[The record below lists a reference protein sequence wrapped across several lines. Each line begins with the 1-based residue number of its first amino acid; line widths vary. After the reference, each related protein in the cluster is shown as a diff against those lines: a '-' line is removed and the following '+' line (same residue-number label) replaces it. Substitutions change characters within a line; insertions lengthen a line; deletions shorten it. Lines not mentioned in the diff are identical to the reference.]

1 MAAVLLGVAAALAW
15 SVHDLFARSLADRV
29 GPFRL
34 SILVMIAGWVFLTVL
49 VLARGTLLAAGW
61 QGTAGALIFGL
72 AYGAGCGSLFKA
84 FSLGPV
90 SVVGPITA
98 AYPALVMLW
107 SIVNGLIP
115 TPLQWA
121 AIAATMAGTT
131 IVARSGHHD
140 GGIRAVA
147 PANVA
152 PLLFYCAACS
162 LAFAAAIVI
171 GPATATATGEIE
183 TAWISRVSAV
193 AALLPFL
200 SREVSRPSASGR
212 QWLGIAIM
220 GALDSIG
227 VVAINASGHL
237 PNREFAAIGISAY
250 GGMAVILAALYLK
263 ERVAPGQ
270 WFGIGLIVGGVA
282 TLAIYQ

>member
-1 MAAVLLGVAAALAW
+1 MTAVLLGVAAALAW
-15 SVHDLFARSLADRV
+15 SVHDLFARSLADRL

-34 SILVMIAGWVFLTVL
+34 AIQVMIAGWVFLTVL
-49 VLARGTLLAAGW
+49 VIARGTMLAAGW
-61 QGTAGALIFGL
+61 QGIAGALIFGL
-72 AYGAGCGSLFKA
+72 AYGVGCGSLFKA

-107 SIVNGLIP
+107 AIVNGLVP
-115 TPLQWA
+115 TSLQWA
-121 AIAATMAGTT
+121 AIAATLAGMI
-131 IVARSGHHD
+131 IVARSGHQD
-140 GGIRAVA
+140 GGVRAVA

-162 LAFAAAIVI
+162 FAYAAAVVI
-171 GPATATATGEIE
+171 GPMTAVSTGEIE

-193 AALLPFL
+193 TALLPFL
-200 SREVSRPSASGR
+200 PREVSRPLARGR

-250 GGMAVILAALYLK
+250 GGIAVILAALCLK
-263 ERVAPGQ
+263 ERVSPGQ
-270 WFGIGLIVGGVA
+270 WCGISLIVGGVA